1 MKKLFVIILIAMLAC
16 TACGKAKPAQE
27 PKNTPT
33 PTAGKTE
40 PISEADA
47 YNDDGDEK
55 YTYPEGDYGEGFN
68 YGKIRGKWLVEGSYS
83 VVDRPIMGNDQKL
96 DYMKRLITA
105 LGMEY
110 PETKMKLVL
119 RFVDE
124 SHMEGRITLDE
135 RAMYDLAYSLVGT
148 KEGLQKLYGAIYGY
162 SKNEVAYAFNKAGIS
177 LDMLEQQVAAALQAQ
192 SGGRDNYLSKLELG
206 GTYTLSDGKILFD
219 DSKLVLEF
227 DEEKNVL
234 RICTDTEVNSVSDLI
249 NLFSGL
255 ELHR

>member
-1 MKKLFVIILIAMLAC
+1 
-16 TACGKAKPAQE
+16 
-27 PKNTPT
+27 
-33 PTAGKTE
+33 
-40 PISEADA
+40 
-47 YNDDGDEK
+47 
-55 YTYPEGDYGEGFN
+55 
-68 YGKIRGKWLVEGSYS
+68 
-83 VVDRPIMGNDQKL
+83 
-96 DYMKRLITA
+96 
-105 LGMEY
+105 
-110 PETKMKLVL
+110 MKLVL

-148 KEGLQKLYGAIYGY
+148 KEGLQKLYGVLYGL

-192 SGGRDNYLSKLELG
+192 GGGRDNYLSKLELG

-234 RICTDTEVNSVSDLI
+234 RICTDTEVTGVSDLI